1 MVVVIYQSSF
11 IWVLVR
17 LSFSISRKIV
27 QNSIFLLL
35 TMGKGKAKAKK
46 GAVIT
51 TNDDGSGEEK
61 LPVRRRGRPTKAQ
74 KEVAEKII
82 EKTETKLEAQLDHEN
97 KRKRPSSE
105 TEESLETMEDENGAD
120 PKASELE
127 LTKAVGF
134 RHNGSRRKNKPRRA
148 AEVGVSVCEV
158 CTWLVLR
165 S

>member
-1 MVVVIYQSSF
+1 
-11 IWVLVR
+11 
-17 LSFSISRKIV
+17 
-27 QNSIFLLL
+27 
-35 TMGKGKAKAKK
+35 MGKSKAKAKK
-46 GAVIT
+46 GAIIT
-51 TNDDGSGEEK
+51 TNDDVSGEEK

-74 KEVAEKII
+74 KEEAEKII
-82 EKTETKLEAQLDHEN
+82 EKTETKLEAQLDHDN
-97 KRKRPSSE
+97 KRKRPSS
-105 TEESLETMEDENGAD
+105 ESLETMEDENGAH
-120 PKASELE
+120 PKASELG

>member
-1 MVVVIYQSSF
+1 
-11 IWVLVR
+11 
-17 LSFSISRKIV
+17 
-27 QNSIFLLL
+27 
-35 TMGKGKAKAKK
+35 MGKGKAKAKK
-46 GAVIT
+46 GAIIT

-74 KEVAEKII
+74 KEEAEKII

-105 TEESLETMEDENGAD
+105 TMEDENGVH
-120 PKASELE
+120 PKTSELG